1 MGGAL
6 AICIY
11 FLLRQRTHLIDL
23 QRHIDENKTQNGAAE
38 VKMDPQPPSE
48 TDTSISSI
56 QDDFSENLQIIKD
69 LQSKLDGLTVEM
81 KIRGEMIVERDNKI
95 ADLEKEIQNLEAQ
108 ISIFKNQIAPALE
121 ATITE
126 LRIEQ
131 EDLHASIER
140 QAAELKSKEN
150 RIQATH
156 QILKRAG
163 MGNLIETEDLQMEL
177 NANDEIIAAQKAT
190 IQKLQEQVDQL
201 PHICLQMTN
210 EIKKRDFEI
219 NSLKSY
225 NKILNKKLSMAQE
238 ELTTASNKTT
248 ANLQDLTQ
256 KLMELQELFEKE
268 KDKNTLLDKEILM
281 LNSLVLE
288 KESKLAKLEE
298 RLKTLLFPRER

>member
-1 MGGAL
+1 
-6 AICIY
+6 
-11 FLLRQRTHLIDL
+11 
-23 QRHIDENKTQNGAAE
+23 
-38 VKMDPQPPSE
+38 
-48 TDTSISSI
+48 
-56 QDDFSENLQIIKD
+56 
-69 LQSKLDGLTVEM
+69 
-81 KIRGEMIVERDNKI
+81 MIVERDNKI